1 MSLFRIIG
9 AGISPLVFLVCFPL
23 PVYAANRDKP
33 AAPAKPATSAKVP
46 ETAKPAE
53 PAKADS
59 PSATPKRSAPPKSPA
74 SSPAPLLP
82 SSGTMPNLGGR
93 SPFGVPQRY
102 TSAVQ
107 SLVLRGVVRTDQYS
121 GAIVQVA
128 EAENLVVLKVGSR
141 LKLDIDDQRYEF
153 RLTEIKEKS
162 VVFKGRDDRNY
173 EVPIQ

>member
-9 AGISPLVFLVCFPL
+9 AGISPLVFMVFFSL
-23 PVYAANRDKP
+23 PVYAANSEKP
-33 AAPAKPATSAKVP
+33 AAPAKPAASAKAP

-53 PAKADS
+53 PAKGG
-59 PSATPKRSAPPKSPA
+59 SPA
-74 SSPAPLLP
+74 VSSKSLAPVKNPAPVSALP
-82 SSGTMPNLGGR
+82 SSSVAVPNLGGR